1 MRLLSNI
8 SVTCIILL
16 GLAHSASGQEE
27 RSMRDFEY
35 VRSSEPW
42 TTSRNAAGLAS
53 MQLKR
58 NTRAEGSFIKENGGL
73 IDNAGSNNSIKAGAM
88 TESFLKISDKIAFY
102 GKISYSY
109 FKGKDMGGSILM
121 DPDYNPINFHESVDT
136 TKGTKNK
143 ELYHLAGGMSYTFN
157 NSRWSIGAKVNYES
171 GEQAKLKDPRF
182 LNVWTDLGTSAG
194 FMYRNDERFSF
205 GMNLEYR
212 RTVETV
218 LGKNYGTSG
227 KQYYTFI
234 DYGAFWGSREL
245 FDGADGM
252 VTVGNTRPMFNNFV
266 GASVQLEVG
275 GKTKVFNELTYLMR
289 SGYFGNRGTSNIM
302 YTEHGGNI
310 VEYKGILTT
319 GKGSKRHQLGLE
331 LRYEGLLNYEN
342 VYRLNTQVGEY
353 TTVEYLSQNEVL
365 DRIDLHARLSY
376 TGYAGVENYRP
387 KWEYG
392 AKVIFN
398 SRQSLSTIYP
408 YYRNSGYSNASV
420 EAFGKRSIISGKDLF
435 TFGLEGCF
443 LTGFGTAKE
452 DGLLAGSSSGAPL
465 SFDTY
470 LNRDFE
476 YRTSARAGAEL
487 SFRYT
492 RLFSDR
498 VGGYIEI
505 NDSFKSLLKEPE
517 YLNCRLKNILAITIG
532 CTF

>member
-1 MRLLSNI
+1 M
-8 SVTCIILL
+8 TCIILL

-109 FKGKDMGGSILM
+109 FKGKDMGGAILM

-171 GEQAKLKDPRF
+171 GDQAKLKDPRF

-194 FMYRNDERFSF
+194 FLYRNDERFSF

-392 AKVIFN
+392 AKAIFN

-498 VGGYIEI
+498 TGGYIEI